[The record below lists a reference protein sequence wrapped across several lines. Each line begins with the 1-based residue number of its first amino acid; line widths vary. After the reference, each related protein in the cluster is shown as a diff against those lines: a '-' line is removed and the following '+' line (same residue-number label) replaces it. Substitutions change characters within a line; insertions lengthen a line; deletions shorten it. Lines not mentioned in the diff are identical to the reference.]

1 MQASELMPSAPAK
14 KDKQS
19 PPPPMGGPFAPLP
32 ALLAGASGDV
42 LEIGPGSGLSLPFF
56 TPERVRTYTA
66 IEPAGGLHEV
76 LRLSA
81 SSAGLDNKLRTL
93 ECGAEAGSLL
103 PALEKSGVSTL
114 STKAESYAGQCFDTI
129 VSIRSLC
136 SIPDPAKSIE
146 MHYALLRPGGRYIIC
161 EHVINPWP
169 EHRGSCL
176 GKFMQLFYTALGW
189 PYFVG
194 GCKLTQDTIGML
206 EKAGKW
212 ESVELQRDTDWAA
225 LPWVTGVFVKSM

>member
-1 MQASELMPSAPAK
+1 MPSAPAK
-14 KDKQS
+14 KDKRS

-66 IEPAGGLHEV
+66 IEPAGGLHEA

-93 ECGAEAGSLL
+93 ECGAEGGSLL

-129 VSIRSLC
+129 VSIRSLVASPILPSPSRCTTRFFGLEEGTLSVSMSSIHGLNIVAPVLASSC
-136 SIPDPAKSIE
+136 SFSTPRSDG
-146 MHYALLRPGGRYIIC
+146 HTL
-161 EHVINPWP
+161 
-169 EHRGSCL
+169 
-176 GKFMQLFYTALGW
+176 
-189 PYFVG
+189 
-194 GCKLTQDTIGML
+194 
-206 EKAGKW
+206 
-212 ESVELQRDTDWAA
+212 
-225 LPWVTGVFVKSM
+225 WVAVN